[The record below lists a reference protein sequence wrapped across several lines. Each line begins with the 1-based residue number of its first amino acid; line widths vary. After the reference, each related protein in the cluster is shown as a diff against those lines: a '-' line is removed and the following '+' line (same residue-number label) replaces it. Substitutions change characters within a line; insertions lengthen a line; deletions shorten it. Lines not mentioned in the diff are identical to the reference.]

1 MMYVLL
7 LVGFVLLIKG
17 ADFFVEGSS
26 SVAKLLKV
34 PSVIIGLTIVAMG
47 TSAPE
52 AAVSITA
59 GLNGSNAIALGNV
72 VGSNIFNLLM
82 VLGLCAVVNPVP
94 VEKSFIKR
102 DYPMAIGASVL
113 LLIFAITGKVVGRM
127 EGIIFLV
134 LFAAFLVTMVVSALK
149 NREESDEEIKVLS
162 PVMSLVYIVGGLIA
176 VVYGGDLVVDS
187 ATQIATSWGLSENF
201 IALTIVAMGTS
212 LPELVTSMVASKK
225 GECGLA
231 VGNVVGSNLFNILL
245 VLGASCAISPIAVAM
260 ESVIDIAVSIAVH
273 LLMLAFCASG
283 KEIKR
288 GEGLIA
294 VAVYFAY
301 MVSLFMR

>member
-1 MMYVLL
+1 
-7 LVGFVLLIKG
+7 
-17 ADFFVEGSS
+17 
-26 SVAKLLKV
+26 
-34 PSVIIGLTIVAMG
+34 
-47 TSAPE
+47 
-52 AAVSITA
+52 
-59 GLNGSNAIALGNV
+59 
-72 VGSNIFNLLM
+72 
-82 VLGLCAVVNPVP
+82 
-94 VEKSFIKR
+94 
-102 DYPMAIGASVL
+102 
-113 LLIFAITGKVVGRM
+113 
-127 EGIIFLV
+127 
-134 LFAAFLVTMVVSALK
+134 
-149 NREESDEEIKVLS
+149 
-162 PVMSLVYIVGGLIA
+162 
-176 VVYGGDLVVDS
+176 
-187 ATQIATSWGLSENF
+187 
-201 IALTIVAMGTS
+201 MGTS

-301 MVSLFMR
+301 MISLFMR

>member
-1 MMYVLL
+1 MMSYVLL

-17 ADFFVEGSS
+17 ADYFVEGSS

-59 GLNGSNAIALGNV
+59 GLNGSNAIAL
-72 VGSNIFNLLM
+72 
-82 VLGLCAVVNPVP
+82 
-94 VEKSFIKR
+94 
-102 DYPMAIGASVL
+102 
-113 LLIFAITGKVVGRM
+113 
-127 EGIIFLV
+127 
-134 LFAAFLVTMVVSALK
+134 
-149 NREESDEEIKVLS
+149 
-162 PVMSLVYIVGGLIA
+162 
-176 VVYGGDLVVDS
+176 
-187 ATQIATSWGLSENF
+187 
-201 IALTIVAMGTS
+201 
-212 LPELVTSMVASKK
+212 
-225 GECGLA
+225 
-231 VGNVVGSNLFNILL
+231 GNVVGSNLFNILL

>member
-113 LLIFAITGKVVGRM
+113 LLIFAITGKVIGRM

-162 PVMSLVYIVGGLIA
+162 PVMSLVYIVGGLCA
-176 VVYGGDLVVDS
+176 VVFGGDLVVDS